1 MEQMLKIIQIV
12 ALLQGL
18 FILFIFYRTKKNYKK
33 TTFWLFFGSIV
44 SILLYIIGDDENNL
58 FIDGADWFLFDSSLF
73 LTFLFLY
80 FKYFRSNNEVFLK
93 RDYLFFLPSLF
104 SFSIE
109 TLEIVSDEE
118 NDFLEL
124 IETLIDFVFL
134 GYLIYILYNL
144 LRTKRANWILY
155 FIAPIVLIM
164 SVSYINGV
172 LDLFELAPIV
182 FSDEDDFNTYLL
194 LVIAFLF
201 YFITFYFISKP
212 KELIPNTKI
221 TKYKSSNL
229 RPELIE
235 KYKNALIQA
244 MEKDKLFMDSRLS
257 IHNVS
262 KKLNI
267 PRQYISEVLN
277 LHLEKSFQDFVNE
290 YRVEAFVK
298 NLENDQYDHFT
309 LFGMAT
315 EVGFSSKSTFN
326 ATFKKVKGITPTQF
340 KNSIAKKKIIGAE

>member
-1 MEQMLKIIQIV
+1 MLKIIQIV

-18 FILFIFYRTKKNYKK
+18 FILFIFYRTKKKYKK
-33 TTFWLFFGSIV
+33 ATFWLFFGSIV
-44 SILLYIIGDDENNL
+44 SILLYIIGSDDNNL

-80 FKYFRSNNEVFLK
+80 FKYFRSDNEVFLK

-104 SFSIE
+104 SFLIE
-109 TLEIVSDEE
+109 TLEIVSDRE
-118 NDFLEL
+118 NDFLEI
-124 IETLIDFVFL
+124 IETLIEFVFL
-134 GYLIYILYNL
+134 GYLIYVLYNL
-144 LRTKRANWILY
+144 LKTKRANWILY
-155 FIAPIVLIM
+155 FVVPIVLIM
-164 SVSYINGV
+164 SISYINGV
-172 LDLFELAPIV
+172 LDLVELAPIV
-182 FSDEDDFNTYLL
+182 FSDDDDFNTYLL
-194 LVIAFLF
+194 LVVAFLF

-212 KELIPNTKI
+212 KELIPNAKI
-221 TKYKSSNL
+221 NKYKSSNL
-229 RPELIE
+229 KPELIE

-244 MEKDKLFMDSRLS
+244 MEKEKLFVDSRLS
-257 IHNVS
+257 IHEVS

-298 NLENDQYDHFT
+298 NLKNDQYDHFT

>member
-1 MEQMLKIIQIV
+1 MLKIIQIV

-18 FILFIFYRTKKNYKK
+18 FILFIFYRTKENYRKI
-33 TTFWLFFGSIV
+33 TFWLFFGSIV
-44 SILLYIIGDDENNL
+44 SILLYIIGDDDNNL
-58 FIDGADWFLFDSSLF
+58 FMDDADWFLFDSSLF

-80 FKYFRSNNEVFLK
+80 FKYFRSENEGFLK
-93 RDYLFFLPSLF
+93 RDFLFFLPSLF
-104 SFSIE
+104 SFLIE
-109 TLEIVSDEE
+109 TLEMVSDGE
-118 NDFLEL
+118 NDFLEI

-155 FIAPIVLIM
+155 FVAPIVLVM
-164 SVSYINGV
+164 SISYINGV

-182 FSDEDDFNTYLL
+182 FSDDDDFNTYLL

-229 RPELIE
+229 KPQLIE

-244 MEKDKLFMDSRLS
+244 MEKEKLFMDSRLS

-277 LHLEKSFQDFVNE
+277 LHLNKSFQDFVNE

-298 NLENDQYDHFT
+298 NLQNDQHAHYT

-315 EVGFSSKSTFN
+315 EVGFSSKSSFN

-340 KNSIAKKKIIGAE
+340 RNSIAQKKVIGTE

>member
-1 MEQMLKIIQIV
+1 MLKIIQIV

-18 FILFIFYRTKKNYKK
+18 FILFIFYRTRKNYKK
-33 TTFWLFFGSIV
+33 ITFWLFFGSIV
-44 SILLYIIGDDENNL
+44 SILLYIIGDDDNNL
-58 FIDGADWFLFDSSLF
+58 FIEGADWVLFDSSLF

-80 FKYFRSNNEVFLK
+80 FKYFRSDNEVFLK

-155 FIAPIVLIM
+155 FVAPIVLIM

-182 FSDEDDFNTYLL
+182 FSEDDDFNTYLL

-267 PRQYISEVLN
+267 PRQYISEVIN
-277 LHLEKSFQDFVNE
+277 LHLNKNFQDFVNE
-290 YRVEAFVK
+290 YRVDAFVK
-298 NLENDQYDHFT
+298 NLQNDQHAHFT

-315 EVGFSSKSTFN
+315 EVGFSSKSSFN

-340 KNSIAKKKIIGAE
+340 KNSIAKKKIIGTE

>member
-1 MEQMLKIIQIV
+1 MLKIIQIV

-18 FILFIFYRTKKNYKK
+18 FILFIFYRSKKNYRKI
-33 TTFWLFFGSIV
+33 TFWLFFGSIV
-44 SILLYIIGDDENNL
+44 SILLYIIGDDDNNL

-80 FKYFRSNNEVFLK
+80 FKYFRFDNEVFIK
-93 RDYLFFLPSLF
+93 KDYLFFLPSLF
-104 SFSIE
+104 SFLIE
-109 TLEIVSDEE
+109 TLEIVSDRE
-118 NDFLEL
+118 NDFLEI
-124 IETLIDFVFL
+124 IETLIEFVFL

-155 FIAPIVLIM
+155 FVAPIVLIM
-164 SVSYINGV
+164 SISYINGI

-182 FSDEDDFNTYLL
+182 FSEDDDFNTYLL

-201 YFITFYFISKP
+201 YFITFYLISKP
-212 KELIPNTKI
+212 KELIPNAKI

-229 RPELIE
+229 KPELIE
-235 KYKNALIQA
+235 KYKKALIQA
-244 MEKDKLFMDSRLS
+244 MEKEKLFMDSRLS

-277 LHLEKSFQDFVNE
+277 LHLNKSFQDFVNE
-290 YRVEAFVK
+290 YRVKAFVK
-298 NLENDQYDHFT
+298 NLQNNQYANYT
-309 LFGMAT
+309 LFGIAT
-315 EVGFSSKSTFN
+315 EVGFSSKSSFN

-340 KNSIAKKKIIGAE
+340 KNSIAKKKVIGTE

>member
-1 MEQMLKIIQIV
+1 MLKIIQIV

-18 FILFIFYRTKKNYKK
+18 FILFIFYRTKENYRKI
-33 TTFWLFFGSIV
+33 TFWLFFGSIV
-44 SILLYIIGDDENNL
+44 SILLYIIGDDDNNL
-58 FIDGADWFLFDSSLF
+58 FIEGADWFLFDSSLF

-80 FKYFRSNNEVFLK
+80 FKYFRSENEVFLK
-93 RDYLFFLPSLF
+93 RDYLFFLPSLL
-104 SFSIE
+104 SFLIE

-118 NDFLEL
+118 NDFLEI
-124 IETLIDFVFL
+124 IETLTEFVFL

-155 FIAPIVLIM
+155 FVAPIVLIM
-164 SVSYINGV
+164 SISYINGI

-182 FSDEDDFNTYLL
+182 FSEDDDFNTYLL

-229 RPELIE
+229 KPELIE

-244 MEKDKLFMDSRLS
+244 MEKEKLFMDSRLS

-277 LHLEKSFQDFVNE
+277 LHLNKSFQDFVNE
-290 YRVEAFVK
+290 YRVDAFVK
-298 NLENDQYDHFT
+298 NLQNDQHAHFT

-315 EVGFSSKSTFN
+315 EVGFSSKSSFN

-340 KNSIAKKKIIGAE
+340 KNSIAKKKVIGTE

>member
-1 MEQMLKIIQIV
+1 MLKIIQIV

-18 FILFIFYRTKKNYKK
+18 FILFIFYRTKENYRKI
-33 TTFWLFFGSIV
+33 TFWLFFGSIV
-44 SILLYIIGDDENNL
+44 SILLYIIGDDDNNL
-58 FIDGADWFLFDSSLF
+58 FMDDADWFLFDSSLF

-80 FKYFRSNNEVFLK
+80 FKYFRSENEGFLK
-93 RDYLFFLPSLF
+93 RDFLFFLPSLF
-104 SFSIE
+104 SFLIE
-109 TLEIVSDEE
+109 TLEMVSDGE
-118 NDFLEL
+118 NDFLEI

-182 FSDEDDFNTYLL
+182 FSDDDDFNTYLL

-267 PRQYISEVLN
+267 PRQYISEVIN
-277 LHLEKSFQDFVNE
+277 LHLNKNFQDFVNE
-290 YRVEAFVK
+290 YRVDAFVK
-298 NLENDQYDHFT
+298 NLQNDQHAHFT

-315 EVGFSSKSTFN
+315 EVGFSSKSSFN

-340 KNSIAKKKIIGAE
+340 KNSIAKKKIIGTE

>member
-1 MEQMLKIIQIV
+1 MDQMLKIIQIV
-12 ALLQGL
+12 ALLQGF
-18 FILFIFYRTKKNYKK
+18 FILFIFYRTKKKYKK
-33 TTFWLFFGSIV
+33 VTFWLFFGSIV
-44 SILLYIIGDDENNL
+44 SILLYIIGSDDNNL
-58 FIDGADWFLFDSSLF
+58 FIEDADWFLFDSSLF

-93 RDYLFFLPSLF
+93 RDYLFFLPSLL

-109 TLEIVSDEE
+109 TLEIVSDDE
-118 NDFLEL
+118 NDFLEI

-144 LRTKRANWILY
+144 LKTKSANWILY
-155 FIAPIVLIM
+155 FVAPIVLIM

-172 LDLFELAPIV
+172 LDLVELAPIV
-182 FSDEDDFNTYLL
+182 FSSEDDSNTYLL
-194 LVIAFLF
+194 LVVAFLF
-201 YFITFYFISKP
+201 YFITFYFITKP
-212 KELIPNTKI
+212 KELIPNNKT

-229 RPELIE
+229 KPELIE
-235 KYKNALIQA
+235 KYKNALIKA

-257 IHNVS
+257 FHEVS

-277 LHLEKSFQDFVNE
+277 LHLNKSFQDFVNE

-298 NLENDQYDHFT
+298 NLENEQHGHFT
-309 LFGMAT
+309 LFGLAN
-315 EVGFSSKSTFN
+315 EVGFNSKSSFN
-326 ATFKKVKGITPTQF
+326 AIFKKHKGLTPSQF
-340 KNSIAKKKIIGAE
+340 KKSLTQRL

>member
-1 MEQMLKIIQIV
+1 MLKIIQIV

-18 FILFIFYRTKKNYKK
+18 FILFIFYRSKKNYRKI
-33 TTFWLFFGSIV
+33 TFWLFFGSIV
-44 SILLYIIGDDENNL
+44 SILLYIIGDDDNNL

-80 FKYFRSNNEVFLK
+80 FKYFRFDNEVFIK
-93 RDYLFFLPSLF
+93 KDYLFFLPSLF
-104 SFSIE
+104 SFLIE
-109 TLEIVSDEE
+109 TLEIVSDRE
-118 NDFLEL
+118 NDFLEI
-124 IETLIDFVFL
+124 IETLIEFVFL

-155 FIAPIVLIM
+155 FVAPIVLIM
-164 SVSYINGV
+164 SISYINGI

-182 FSDEDDFNTYLL
+182 FSEDDDFNTYLL

-201 YFITFYFISKP
+201 YFITFYLISKP
-212 KELIPNTKI
+212 KELIPNAKI

-229 RPELIE
+229 KPELIE
-235 KYKNALIQA
+235 KYKKALIQA
-244 MEKDKLFMDSRLS
+244 MEKEKLFMDSRLS

-277 LHLEKSFQDFVNE
+277 LHLNKSFQDFVNE
-290 YRVEAFVK
+290 YRVKAFVK
-298 NLENDQYDHFT
+298 NLQNNQYANYT
-309 LFGMAT
+309 LFGIAT
-315 EVGFSSKSTFN
+315 EVGFSSKSSFN
-326 ATFKKVKGITPTQF
+326 ATFKKVKGVTPTQF
-340 KNSIAKKKIIGAE
+340 MNSIAKKKVIGTE

>member
-1 MEQMLKIIQIV
+1 MLKIIQIV

-18 FILFIFYRTKKNYKK
+18 FILFIFYRTKENYRKI
-33 TTFWLFFGSIV
+33 TFWLFFGSIV
-44 SILLYIIGDDENNL
+44 SILLYIIGDDDNNL
-58 FIDGADWFLFDSSLF
+58 FMDDADWFLFDSSLF

-80 FKYFRSNNEVFLK
+80 FKYFRSENEGFLK
-93 RDYLFFLPSLF
+93 RDFLFFLPSLF
-104 SFSIE
+104 SFLIE
-109 TLEIVSDEE
+109 TLEMVSDGE
-118 NDFLEL
+118 NDFLEI

-277 LHLEKSFQDFVNE
+277 LHLNKSFQDFVNE

-298 NLENDQYDHFT
+298 NLQNDQHAHYT

-315 EVGFSSKSTFN
+315 EVGFSSKSSFN

-340 KNSIAKKKIIGAE
+340 KNSIAKKKIIGTE